1 MITLIAIDLTPG
13 TTLYFSCL
21 YPFNKL
27 AFHCAFQVPMIGTNY
42 GRKQIKKMKNK
53 EKYLPTKAMTTVV
66 LQVELTIMV
75 PMGMESV
82 NAYA

>member
-1 MITLIAIDLTPG
+1 MITLVVIDLTQG

-27 AFHCAFQVPMIGTNY
+27 AFHCAFQVPMIGTTY
-42 GRKQIKKMKNK
+42 GRKKIKTTKNK
-53 EKYLPTKAMTTVV
+53 EKYLLTKAMTTVV
-66 LQVELTIMV
+66 LQVELTIMA

-82 NAYA
+82 NA